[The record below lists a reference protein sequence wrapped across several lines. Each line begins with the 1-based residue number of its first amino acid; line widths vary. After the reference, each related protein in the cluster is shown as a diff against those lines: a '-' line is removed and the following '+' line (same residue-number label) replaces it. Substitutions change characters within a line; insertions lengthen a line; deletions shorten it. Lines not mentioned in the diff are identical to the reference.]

1 MLTGSPIIAVLP
13 ATDLD
18 RARKFYEDKL
28 GLRVL
33 RYDPGDQGILF
44 ECGGGSRMYMYQR
57 AEPTKAEH
65 TVAMFEVEDVER
77 AVDDLSANGVTFE
90 QYDLPGLQT
99 NEKGIVEMEG
109 ERTAWFKDPEGNIV
123 ALGQMVERG
132 REAGR

>member
-1 MLTGSPIIAVLP
+1 MLTGSPIVAVLP

-18 RARKFYEDKL
+18 RARRFYEDKL

-44 ECGGGSRMYMYQR
+44 ECGLGTRMYLYQR
-57 AEPTKAEH
+57 AEATKAEH
-65 TVAMFEVEDVER
+65 TVAMFAVEDVEQ
-77 AVDDLSANGVTFE
+77 AVDDLTAAGITFE
-90 QYDLPGLQT
+90 QYDLPGLKT
-99 NEKGIVEMEG
+99 DERGIVEMEG

-123 ALGQMVERG
+123 AVGQLVERG

>member
-1 MLTGSPIIAVLP
+1 MQPDDSLQRRFARNPLFATRRIAGEVMLVP
-13 ATDLD
+13 ARD
-18 RARKFYEDKL
+18 
-28 GLRVL
+28 
-33 RYDPGDQGILF
+33 LF